1 MSMRSFPFRHRA
13 AAGLT
18 GGGARL
24 GTTRAMA
31 TAMLLGAAFFWGSGN
46 VANETVLSHLE
57 PLTAVGLRCAIAA
70 VVLVPL
76 AMSEIRRHPGWGWL
90 SSAICVSMLFAGA
103 LVLQQIAFMTTTVT
117 NVSFL
122 INTCSIMT
130 PVIAWLALG
139 ERAERR
145 TLVALGAT
153 LAGAFLMAGASL
165 SLSQV
170 NRGDLL
176 CVIAA
181 AAFAGWMVALG
192 QHAVRYGRTY
202 CTALIQFVVGAVML
216 LPLAGLLEDPTLAGV
231 RGAWRELL
239 FLGLFSTGVAIV
251 LQTHA
256 QQYVSASRAAVLS
269 SAESL
274 FGAAGGYIIM
284 GDRLAMT
291 GIGGAALILSGILIA
306 AGRGTLRP
314 EFIWFSGR
322 KGAAQTV
329 VCGPEVI
336 FLSTRRLAKT
346 GYVVENIIKS
356 EYSAAAGTARA
367 CAVQHGPGE

>member
-1 MSMRSFPFRHRA
+1 MSMRSFSFWRRG
-13 AAGLT
+13 AAGPT
-18 GGGARL
+18 DGGARI

-31 TAMLLGAAFFWGSGN
+31 TAMLLGAAFFWGTGN
-46 VANETVLSHLE
+46 VANKTVLSHLE
-57 PLTAVGLRCAIAA
+57 PLTVVGLRCAVAA
-70 VVLVPL
+70 LVLVPL
-76 AMSEIRRHPGWGWL
+76 AMGEIRRQPGWAWL
-90 SSAICVSMLFAGA
+90 PSAIGVSALFASA
-103 LVLQQIAFMTTTVT
+103 LVLQQMAFTTTTVT

-122 INTCSIMT
+122 VNTCSIMT
-130 PVIAWLALG
+130 PVIAWLVLG

-145 TLVALGAT
+145 TLVALVAT

-165 SLSQV
+165 SLSQM

-176 CVIAA
+176 CIIAA

-192 QHAVRYGRTY
+192 RHAVRHARTY
-202 CTALIQFVVGAVML
+202 CTALIQFLVGAAVL
-216 LPLAGLLEDPTLAGV
+216 LPLAGLLESPTLPGV
-231 RGAWRELL
+231 CGAWRELL

-306 AGRGTLRP
+306 AGRGSRRP
-314 EFIWFSGR
+314 ERIWFGGR
-322 KGAAQTV
+322 KGV
-329 VCGPEVI
+329 VPNGAYRPEVI
-336 FLSTRRLAKT
+336 FVTVRQR
-346 GYVVENIIKS
+346 
-356 EYSAAAGTARA
+356 AGSSP
-367 CAVQHGPGE
+367 VDEIPD